1 LPAGG
6 KLTSSWGVQSGP
18 GSAVFADATKPVTTA
33 TLGAIGAYVVA
44 LTANDG
50 QLTTTGTAQ
59 ITVFRANQPPVVNA
73 GQNQSIQLPATAT
86 LAGTVQDDT
95 IPPAPFVPPT
105 LVIGWSMISGPG
117 TVTFAAPSQAQ
128 TTASFSAPGVYV
140 LRLTA
145 IDDDWTSASD
155 VTVTVSASAPV
166 NQAPVVT
173 AGPNQTTT
181 QPFNTLTLNG

>member
-1 LPAGG
+1 TARIIIEYRDSTNTVVLASADGGQMTSPQEWLEVKDQRTAPAGTAFIRVRLIATRNSGATNDAWFDQVTLRPAATGGAHRLRIVPDDGLTAGG

-73 GQNQSIQLPATAT
+73 GQ
-86 LAGTVQDDT
+86 
-95 IPPAPFVPPT
+95 
-105 LVIGWSMISGPG
+105 
-117 TVTFAAPSQAQ
+117 
-128 TTASFSAPGVYV
+128 
-140 LRLTA
+140 
-145 IDDDWTSASD
+145 
-155 VTVTVSASAPV
+155 
-166 NQAPVVT
+166 
-173 AGPNQTTT
+173 
-181 QPFNTLTLNG
+181 